1 MCRKKKAQGVVGSV
15 TDGVHARARSAQA
28 IAEASACIEEI
39 EAKGVVA
46 GV

>member
-1 MCRKKKAQGVVGSV
+1 MCRKKAQGVTSSV

-28 IAEASACIEEI
+28 IAEASTCIEEV